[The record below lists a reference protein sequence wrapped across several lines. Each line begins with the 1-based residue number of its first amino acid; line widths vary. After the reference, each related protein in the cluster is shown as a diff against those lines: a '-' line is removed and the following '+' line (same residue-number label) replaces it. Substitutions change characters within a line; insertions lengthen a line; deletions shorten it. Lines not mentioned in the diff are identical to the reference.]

1 VGFARANLRISTRP
15 HPTWSREVCVKRII
29 RLKGMNGATKG
40 RAWESSELLRIGRLD
55 PLEIVLDDNS
65 VSRYHAEVRATDRG
79 WRVRD
84 LGSTNGTR
92 LNGVRLGNGQWPLR
106 VRDLLQFGEVAFIV
120 EALHEE
126 VGEEQSPQALPT
138 VNVPTPMPTGLGT
151 ARPAQPAP
159 GGTRPHPALVP
170 FALAP
175 GIPEDLQVEG
185 TARSSWEEA
194 LTNIAF
200 DSNHRPRAGDQL
212 LALIRASHTLVHL
225 EREEDLLHSTLKD
238 AVDVLD
244 AQRGAF
250 VLADGPSGELQLRAI
265 ATGRNQPRAALA
277 GRGEL
282 SSRFRF
288 SHSLANRSYSRG
300 ESILCHKAEEDPEL
314 AMAKSIAEGAMASI
328 MCVLL
333 RTPRKKL
340 GVMHLDRGPWQ
351 KPFTMEDLHL
361 ADALA
366 ASVSAGIEC
375 AALLR
380 KQRDLFLDTIT
391 MLADVV
397 EMRDAYTGGHTQRVS
412 NYSLLLVERLD
423 LPVGDVDL
431 IRTGT
436 PLHDIGKVGIPDA
449 ILQKPD
455 KLTPEEF
462 ETMKTH
468 TVIGAEFISKVPD
481 LRPVLPIVRSHHERW
496 DGRGYP
502 DALAGDNIPHLA
514 RVVALADAFDAMTSD
529 RPYRKGMPVEV
540 AFAEIEKGKGL
551 QFDPNFAAA
560 FLDIKEAIIRALS
573 HKGLLPPSS
582 NPELVVV

>member
-1 VGFARANLRISTRP
+1 M
-15 HPTWSREVCVKRII
+15 KRNI
-29 RLKGMNGATKG
+29 RLIGMNGAMKG
-40 RAWESSELLRIGRLD
+40 RTWESSDLLRIGRLD
-55 PLEIVLDDNS
+55 PLEITLDDSS

-126 VGEEQSPQALPT
+126 IDDNQADHT
-138 VNVPTPMPTGLGT
+138 VTSVTAPTPLPS
-151 ARPAQPAP
+151 
-159 GGTRPHPALVP
+159 
-170 FALAP
+170 ALATP
-175 GIPEDLQVEG
+175 RPKSATPIPIYVPLAPSLALSAGIPEDMQVEG
-185 TARSSWEEA
+185 TLRSSVDEA
-194 LTNIAF
+194 FNNIAF
-200 DSNHRPRAGDQL
+200 DSNNRPRAGDQL
-212 LALIRASHTLVHL
+212 LALIRASHNLVHL

-238 AVDVLD
+238 SVAVLD

-250 VLADGPSGELQLRAI
+250 VLSDGEGVLKLRAI
-265 ATGRNQPRAALA
+265 VTGRNQPRAALA

-282 SSRFRF
+282 SGRFQF
-288 SHSLANRSYSRG
+288 SQSLANRCFSRG
-300 ESILCHKAEEDPEL
+300 ESILCHKADEDPEL
-314 AMAKSIAEGAMASI
+314 AMAKSIAEGSMASV

-333 RTPRKKL
+333 RTPRRKL
-340 GVMHLDRGPWQ
+340 GVLHLDRGPWQ

-361 ADALA
+361 ADALS

-375 AALLR
+375 ASLLR
-380 KQRDLFLDTIT
+380 KQRDLFVDTIT

-397 EMRDAYTGGHTQRVS
+397 EMRDEYTGGHTQRVT
-412 NYSLLLVERLD
+412 NYSLLLAERLD
-423 LPVGDVDL
+423 LCAEDVDL

-436 PLHDIGKVGIPDA
+436 PLHDIGKVGIPDS
-449 ILQKPD
+449 ILCKPD

-462 ETMKTH
+462 DIMKTH
-468 TVIGAEFISKVPD
+468 TTQGAEFINKVPD
-481 LRPVLPIVRSHHERW
+481 LRSVLPIVRNHHERW

-502 DALAGDNIPHLA
+502 DGLAGDNIPHLA

-540 AFAEIEKGKGL
+540 AFAEIEKGKGK
-551 QFDPNFAAA
+551 QFDPTYAAA
-560 FLDIKEAIIRALS
+560 FLEIKEAILRSISIRSASTPAPKLEPV
-573 HKGLLPPSS
+573 G
-582 NPELVVV
+582 V